1 MEKTLIKGASSDAS
15 FIRSSQTLTGKLFYI
30 VGPSGVGKDSLIET
44 VRHQYVD
51 QFMVAHRYITRCA
64 EAGGENHVALSE
76 AEFALRRNSQL
87 FAMHWVAHGNHYGV
101 GSEVLSWLEQGHNVI
116 LNGSRAQLEQ
126 AKAVFGQALVTVVVT
141 VAPNVLRQRLEQRG
155 RETDE
160 EVERR
165 LLRSEQFC
173 LGDVEGVFE
182 LDNSHSLE
190 QAAEQFWQ
198 IHRTAVLGADH
209 CVTQSD
215 GSVGKEYTA

>member
-1 MEKTLIKGASSDAS
+1 MEKTLIKEASSDAS
-15 FIRSSQTLTGKLFYI
+15 FVPSRQGLIGKLFYV

-44 VRHQYVD
+44 VRHRYVD

-64 EAGGENHVALSE
+64 NAGGENHVALSE
-76 AEFALRRNSQL
+76 AEFSSRRNNQL

-116 LNGSRAQLEQ
+116 LNGSRAQLAQ
-126 AKAVFGQALVTVVVT
+126 AKAVFAQALVPVVVT
-141 VAPNVLRQRLEQRG
+141 VAPSVLRQRLIQRG

-160 EVERR
+160 EIERR
-165 LLRSEQFC
+165 LLRSQQFC

-182 LDNSHSLE
+182 LDNSQSLE

-198 IHRTAVLGADH
+198 IHRTATLGTHHGMSQGDDVA
-209 CVTQSD
+209 
-215 GSVGKEYTA
+215 GKEYTA